1 MHVMLALPDYH
12 HQGMYETVNLLF
24 AKRGTT
30 RSIHITTAA
39 IVNISVNAVHHHIE
53 EIPTIPPE
61 LNSESLHQDHRVHQS
76 QLEVLIDE
84 LHILGKFQLISFRSF
99 PSVSVYVQNLVS
111 C

>member
-12 HQGMYETVNLLF
+12 HQGMYETVNLLLV
-24 AKRGTT
+24 KRGTT
-30 RSIHITTAA
+30 RSIHTTIAA

-99 PSVSVYVQNLVS
+99 PSVSVYVQN
-111 C
+111 